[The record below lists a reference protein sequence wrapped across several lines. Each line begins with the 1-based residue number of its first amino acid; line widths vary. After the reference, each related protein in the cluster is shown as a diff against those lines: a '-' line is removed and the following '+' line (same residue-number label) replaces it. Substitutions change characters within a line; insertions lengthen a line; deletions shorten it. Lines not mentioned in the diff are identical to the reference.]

1 MTAAATSP
9 GALPR
14 ALRAAPLRHAEHVMG
29 TVFSFTVR
37 DAGLGARRVGVE
49 AALRRA
55 VARLHGIDRVFSPYW
70 RDSQV
75 SRLARAEST
84 LADCDPEL
92 AEVLERCREVA
103 RETDGWFTAYPG
115 GRLDPSGWVKGWA
128 VEEAVR
134 ILREAGAADF
144 SVGGGGDVQ
153 CVGGPW
159 RVGVAHPA
167 RPGALVA
174 VVAGHDLAVATSGT
188 AERGPHILDPH
199 TGRPA
204 TGLLSLTL
212 VGRRLART
220 DAWATAAFAM
230 GPDRGPA
237 WVEARAG
244 VEALAVL
251 PDGRR
256 RWTSGFPA
264 LVAPGVPLGRSG
276 RD

>member
-1 MTAAATSP
+1 
-9 GALPR
+9 
-14 ALRAAPLRHAEHVMG
+14 MG

-37 DAGLGARRVGVE
+37 DAGRGARRAGVE

-55 VARLHGIDRVFSPYW
+55 VDRLHRIDQVFSPYW

-75 SRLARAEST
+75 SRLARAETT

-103 RETDGWFTAYPG
+103 AETDGWFTAHPG

-134 ILREAGAADF
+134 LLRAAGAADL
-144 SVGGGGDVQ
+144 SVSGGGDVQ

-159 RVGVAHPA
+159 RVGIAHPT
-167 RPGALVA
+167 RPGALTA

-199 TGRPA
+199 SGRPA
-204 TGLLSLTL
+204 TGLRSLTL
-212 VGRRLART
+212 VGRGLART

-230 GPDRGPA
+230 GPRRGLA
-237 WVEARAG
+237 WAEARPG

-251 PDGRR
+251 PDGRK

-264 LVAPGVPLGRSG
+264 LVAPGLPPGPAL